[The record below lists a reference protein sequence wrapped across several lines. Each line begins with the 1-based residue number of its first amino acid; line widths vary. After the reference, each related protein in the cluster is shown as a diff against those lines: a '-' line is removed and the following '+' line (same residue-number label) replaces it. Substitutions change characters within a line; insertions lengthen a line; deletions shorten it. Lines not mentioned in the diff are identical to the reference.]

1 MVKYTDNISSTNKNG
16 ELFNLILL
24 PEYLIFV
31 SRNEETSLHNSSD
44 PFSPDYLFFIIAVP
58 VVRLCRAV
66 VPMAVPNVR
75 SLILA
80 IQRKIVEKRAV
91 RQLSIS
97 PI

>member
-1 MVKYTDNISSTNKNG
+1 M
-16 ELFNLILL
+16 
-24 PEYLIFV
+24 
-31 SRNEETSLHNSSD
+31 
-44 PFSPDYLFFIIAVP
+44 FIIAVP

-80 IQRKIVEKRAV
+80 IQRKTAKKKVV
-91 RQLSIS
+91 RLLSIS

>member
-1 MVKYTDNISSTNKNG
+1 M
-16 ELFNLILL
+16 
-24 PEYLIFV
+24 
-31 SRNEETSLHNSSD
+31 
-44 PFSPDYLFFIIAVP
+44 FIIAVP
-58 VVRLCRAV
+58 VARLYRVV

-80 IQRKIVEKRAV
+80 IQRKIAEKRAV

>member
-1 MVKYTDNISSTNKNG
+1 MSPEMKRLAYITAVILS
-16 ELFNLILL
+16 LLIIYLGR
-24 PEYLIFV
+24 EYL
-31 SRNEETSLHNSSD
+31 L
-44 PFSPDYLFFIIAVP
+44 FIIAVP